1 MRNLGEDSSKR
12 LQLWGKYEMKKEKAS
27 SKRHYFDRF
36 ELDLDNDGPNVHL
49 DFLYDEKTDKEP
61 IKSHKTNPNFAFSNI
76 NKSGSFPL
84 EQNSKGKG
92 KRHVMYLLN
101 KRETPPTQ
109 NEIDYILAKRPRFCC
124 YFLT

>member
-92 KRHVMYLLN
+92 RATRKG
-101 KRETPPTQ
+101 KS
-109 NEIDYILAKRPRFCC
+109 RPCGEGKGKPKGKAHWGC
-124 YFLT
+124 PV